1 MQVEK
6 INYGGWP
13 NCYRLSNG
21 QIELV
26 ITTDV
31 GPRVIRFG
39 FTGEG
44 NEFYEDPRTLGTT
57 GGNAWNIFG
66 GHRLWHSPEVPG
78 RTDVPDNGPLS
89 LEEHGDFARTVQ
101 PVEPGVGIQKEM
113 DFALVPDKAQVKVV
127 HRLHNRGPWTVELA
141 PWALSVMAAGG
152 RAILPLPPRGS
163 HTENLLPKNA
173 LSMWAYTDMADA
185 RWIWGRKYIM
195 LRQDSNQPNPQKIG
209 LTNFEGWAAY
219 ARGGHLFLKTFT
231 PQAGVSYPDYESTV
245 EIFTN
250 TDMLELETL
259 GPTVKLN
266 PGQSVEHAENW
277 YLFRDVQEPESDAD
291 VDQYVLP
298 KVRSVR

>member
-21 QIELV
+21 QVELV

-39 FTGEG
+39 FPGEG

-66 GHRLWHSPEVPG
+66 GHRLWHAPEVPG
-78 RTDVPDNGPLS
+78 RTDVPDNSALS

-101 PVEPGVGIQKEM
+101 PVEAGVGIQKEM
-113 DFALVPDKAQVKVV
+113 DFTLVPDKAQVKVV

-152 RAILPLPPRGS
+152 RAVLPLPPRGS
-163 HTENLLPKNA
+163 HSENLLPKNA
-173 LSMWAYTDMADA
+173 LAMWAYTDMADA
-185 RWIWGRKYIM
+185 RWTWGRKYIM
-195 LRQDSNQPNPQKIG
+195 LRQDSSQPNPQKIG

-219 ARGGHLFLKTFT
+219 ARNSHLFLKTFT
-231 PQAGVSYPDYESTV
+231 PQAGASYPDYESTV

-277 YLFRDVQEPESDAD
+277 YLFRDVQVPESDAD